1 MKVIENWWLSIDK
14 LNFILIISLGIT
26 GVILSFSIN
35 ENFYYINRHSIFFI
49 ISMLL
54 LVFFSNLGDKN
65 IRRVSLVSF
74 FILIFMLLLVF
85 LLDFEIK
92 GAKRWLKIFSFTIQ
106 PSEIIKPFFI
116 ILTAWCIA
124 QTINSK
130 KYYIILLFVFFAIL
144 LSFIILQ
151 PDLGMTILIATT
163 FFCQLF
169 VAGLPLLLVFVA
181 LGFLITMTISSYY
194 LFDHVKKRI
203 SSFFDNGA
211 DTHQIDLSIQAFQS
225 GGILGK
231 GPGQGILKESIPDA
245 SSDFIFAVA
254 GEELGFVGIPT
265 EINVNVLDEII
276 KANEIPVIAPMGLK
290 DNKPFNINADTA
302 AGTIAKELKSRRLLL
317 MTDIEGVIDRN
328 NKLVS
333 EITPDVAKKMI
344 NEEVIKGGMIPK
356 INTCIDAVNNGVRG
370 VVIIDGRKPH
380 SILFELF
387 SDKGSGTLIRE

>member
-26 GVILSFSIN
+26 GLILSFSVN
-35 ENFYYINRHSIFFI
+35 ENFYYINRHSIYFV
-49 ISMLL
+49 ISIFL
-54 LVFFSNLGDKN
+54 LVFFSHLGDKN

-92 GAKRWLKIFSFTIQ
+92 GAKRWLKIFTFTIQ
-106 PSEIIKPFFI
+106 PSELIKPFFI

-169 VAGLPLLLVFVA
+169 VAGLPILLVFFA
-181 LGFLITMTISSYY
+181 LGFLVTMTISSYY

-203 SSFFDNGA
+203 SSFLDTGA
-211 DTHQIDLSIQAFQS
+211 DTYQIDLSIKAFQS
-225 GGILGK
+225 GGIFGK
-231 GPGQGILKESIPDA
+231 GPGQGILKEIIPDA

-254 GEELGFVGIPT
+254 GEELGFIFCLIIIIIILSIIIRTLIYVLKIQDPYKMIAISGLICSFGLQSLINIFSSIGLIPT
-265 EINVNVLDEII
+265 KGMTL
-276 KANEIPVIAPMGLK
+276 
-290 DNKPFNINADTA
+290 PF
-302 AGTIAKELKSRRLLL
+302 
-317 MTDIEGVIDRN
+317 
-328 NKLVS
+328 VS
-333 EITPDVAKKMI
+333 YGGSSMI
-344 NEEVIKGGMIPK
+344 SIG
-356 INTCIDAVNNGVRG
+356 
-370 VVIIDGRKPH
+370 
-380 SILFELF
+380 ILFGFLL
-387 SDKGSGTLIRE
+387 SLTNKNNV

>member
-1 MKVIENWWLSIDK
+1 MKIIENWWLSIDK
-14 LNFILIISLGIT
+14 LNFILIIFLGIT
-26 GVILSFSIN
+26 GVILSFSVN

-49 ISMLL
+49 SSIFL
-54 LVFFSNLGDKN
+54 LVFFSQLGDKN

-92 GAKRWLKIFSFTIQ
+92 GAKRWLKFFSFTVQ

-116 ILTAWCIA
+116 ILTAWCIT

-169 VAGLPLLLVFVA
+169 VAGLPLILVFVA

-254 GEELGFVGIPT
+254 GEELGFVFCLIIILIILSIIIRTLIYVLKIQEPYKIIAISGLICSFGLQSLINIFSSIGLIPT
-265 EINVNVLDEII
+265 KGMTLPFVSYGGSSMISISVLFGFLLSLTS
-276 KANEIPVIAPMGLK
+276 KN
-290 DNKPFNINADTA
+290 NA
-302 AGTIAKELKSRRLLL
+302 
-317 MTDIEGVIDRN
+317 
-328 NKLVS
+328 
-333 EITPDVAKKMI
+333 
-344 NEEVIKGGMIPK
+344 
-356 INTCIDAVNNGVRG
+356 
-370 VVIIDGRKPH
+370 
-380 SILFELF
+380 
-387 SDKGSGTLIRE
+387 